1 MRILVNGLS
10 ARLGG
15 GQTYLINL
23 LSHVPPDSDWEV
35 FLLCQDNLTIEDFPP
50 NVRRLKT
57 IINLENPIKR
67 AIWESLFINRIIK
80 KNSIDIFFSPGGLL
94 PVARLPS
101 NIKSVV
107 TFQNMLPFDSEQRK
121 RYPLGYRRIRDW
133 LLERGLSSA
142 MKKAD
147 LVIFI
152 SEFAKK
158 YIFDR
163 LGEIKGK
170 SVVIPHGL
178 SQQFFPHTEKISKK
192 PTVIGQYDYFL
203 YVSFIDY
210 YKSQIEVV
218 QAFAEL
224 KNKTKIIAKLIL
236 VGAENPP
243 YGLKLRQEI
252 SRLGLEDSVKILGN
266 LPHSDLPYLYQNAS
280 INLFASCTENCP
292 NILLEIMA
300 SGRPALVSNY
310 DPMPEFASS
319 TVTYFDPK
327 NHTNLLEQWSEL
339 LINMEYG
346 LRQAK
351 NAMDRVS
358 NMKWDNT
365 AELTWL
371 ALASLLA
378 SDSVKS

>member
-23 LSHVPPDSDWEV
+23 LSHILPDSEWEV
-35 FLLCQDNLTIEDFPP
+35 FLLCQDNLIIDDLPP

-57 IINLENPIKR
+57 KINLENPIKR
-67 AIWESLFINRIIK
+67 AIWELLFINRIIK
-80 KNSIDIFFSPGGLL
+80 KNNIEIYFSPGGLL
-94 PVARLPS
+94 PVVRFPS

-107 TFQNMLPFDSEQRK
+107 TFQNMLPFDIEQRK

-133 LLERGLSSA
+133 LLERGLSNA

-152 SEFAKK
+152 SEFAKRF
-158 YIFDR
+158 IFDR
-163 LGEIKGK
+163 LGEIKAK

-178 SQQFFPHTEKISKK
+178 SQQFFPHTEKISKI
-192 PTVIGQYDYFL
+192 PTAINEYEYFL

-224 KNKTKIIAKLIL
+224 KNITKTSAKLIL

-252 SRLGLEDSVKILGN
+252 SRLELEGSVKILGN
-266 LPHSDLPYLYQNAS
+266 LPHSDLPYLYQNAL

-310 DPMPEFASS
+310 EPMPEFAGN

-327 NHTNLLEQWSEL
+327 NHTELVEQWAAL
-339 LINMEYG
+339 LLNMECG
-346 LRQAK
+346 LKQAK
-351 NAMDRVS
+351 SATDRVS
-358 NMKWDNT
+358 NMKWENT
-365 AELTWL
+365 AELSWL
-371 ALASLLA
+371 AIASLLA
-378 SDSVKS
+378 SGSVKA

>member
-23 LSHVPPDSDWEV
+23 LSHILPDSDWEI
-35 FLLCQDNLTIEDFPP
+35 FLLCQDNLLIEDLPP
-50 NVRRLKT
+50 NIKRLETK
-57 IINLENPIKR
+57 INLENPIKR
-67 AIWESLFINRIIK
+67 ALWELLFINRIIK
-80 KNSIDIFFSPGGLL
+80 KNSVDIFFSPGGLL
-94 PVARLPS
+94 PVVRLPS

-133 LLERGLSSA
+133 LLERGLSNA

-178 SQQFFPHTEKISKK
+178 SQQFFPYTEKISKK
-192 PTVIGQYDYFL
+192 PTAIGEYEYFL

-218 QAFAEL
+218 QAFEFI
-224 KNKTKIIAKLIL
+224 KNNTKTSAKLIL

-266 LPHSDLPYLYQNAS
+266 LPHSDLPYLYQNAL

-310 DPMPEFASS
+310 EPMPEFAGS

-327 NHTNLLEQWSEL
+327 NHTDLVEQWSAL
-339 LINMEYG
+339 LLNMEYG

-351 NAMDRVS
+351 NATDRVS
-358 NMKWDNT
+358 NMRWENT
-365 AELTWL
+365 AKLSWL
-371 ALASLLA
+371 AMESLSV

>member
-23 LSHVPPDSDWEV
+23 LSHISPGSDWEV
-35 FLLCQDNLTIEDFPP
+35 FLLCQHSLVIDDLPP
-50 NVRRLKT
+50 NVRRFKT
-57 IINLENPIKR
+57 KINLENPIKR
-67 AIWESLFINRIIK
+67 AVWELLFINRIIK
-80 KNSIDIFFSPGGLL
+80 KNNIEIYFSPGGLL
-94 PVARLPS
+94 PVVRLPS

-107 TFQNMLPFDSEQRK
+107 TFQNMLPFDMEQRK

-133 LLERGLSSA
+133 LLERGLSNA

-147 LVIFI
+147 LIIFI

-158 YIFDR
+158 FILNR
-163 LGEIKGK
+163 LEKIEGK

-178 SQQFFPHTEKISKK
+178 SQQFFPHTEKNSKI
-192 PTVIGQYDYFL
+192 PTVIAEYEYFL

-224 KNKTKIIAKLIL
+224 KNKTKTSAKLIL
-236 VGAENPP
+236 VGAENHP

-252 SRLGLEDSVKILGN
+252 SRLGLEDFVKILGN
-266 LPHSDLPYLYQNAS
+266 LPHNDLPYLYQNAL

-310 DPMPEFASS
+310 EPMPEFAGS

-327 NHTNLLEQWSEL
+327 NHTDLVEQWAAL
-339 LINMEYG
+339 LLDMEYG
-346 LRQAK
+346 LIQAK
-351 NAMDRVS
+351 SATDRVS
-358 NMKWDNT
+358 NMKWENT
-365 AELTWL
+365 GKLTWL
-371 ALASLLA
+371 AIASLLA
-378 SDSVKS
+378 SDSVKA